1 MTPGITQ
8 PNTAAPVASGD
19 WLAHTWRLVSWN
31 LRLARRRLMG
41 KILLSMLVVGF
52 LGLVGILVLGYEFT
66 SATTTSS
73 TTFCATPA
81 PASSDQPPPSGSQPC
96 TTTSTTTAAS
106 QGQQEIAQLL
116 TFPDALMLAGSYLT
130 FMGLILICVLAGAQV
145 GNEYGNGTHRLALS
159 RGASRAQLLVAQV
172 IAFVILALAASL
184 GLLILGTLV
193 GVSLG
198 PLLGGN
204 IPAIPADG
212 WVEMLGFWLVLA
224 FKLFAYAL
232 IALFLAT
239 AGRSTAAGIAGSL
252 GYFLFETV
260 ALPII
265 ISIALALSGLQSGAA
280 HIQDVFIGPNLNAVL
295 AGVSGSP
302 LDLGGRNAG
311 GPFDTI
317 APFQGLVVS
326 ILYCLAF
333 IGLSYWMM
341 RSRDVTH

>member
-1 MTPGITQ
+1 MTPGITH

-41 KILLSMLVVGF
+41 KIVVSILVVGF
-52 LGLVGILVLGYEFT
+52 LGLVGILLLGYGLT

-81 PASSDQPPPSGSQPC
+81 SSGQPPPGGSQPC
-96 TTTSTTTAAS
+96 TTTSTTSAAS

-130 FMGLILICVLAGAQV
+130 FMGLILICILAGAQV

-159 RGASRAQLLVAQV
+159 RGASRAQLLMAQV
-172 IAFVILALAASL
+172 MAFAILALAASL
-184 GLLILGTLV
+184 GLLILGALV

-198 PLLGGN
+198 PLLGGI
-204 IPAIPADG
+204 IPAIPGGG
-212 WVEMLGFWLVLA
+212 WIEILGFWLVLA

-252 GYFLFETV
+252 GYYLFETV

-265 ISIALALSGLQSGAA
+265 ISIALAINGLQSGAA
-280 HIQDVFIGPNLNAVL
+280 HIQDVFIGPNLNAAL
-295 AGVSGSP
+295 TGVSGSP
-302 LDLGGRNAG
+302 LDLGGRNTLSSV
-311 GPFDTI
+311 FDTI